1 MKHRTRQILTVA
13 ACTAIA
19 MILTRFTAGPVW
31 LEGLYYDSALAAW
44 AAIRPGDPRDASV
57 LVVGLDAA
65 SLAEP
70 ELAARPRA
78 LFGPIW
84 ARTLGALHDAGA
96 KVIAFDFILAFS
108 GEAIAKGYDRD
119 FLRALFL
126 DREKIVLAR
135 SFDLLP
141 ARSYS
146 AALGFSAS
154 SLGASEIT
162 PDGDGI
168 YRNVLLE
175 AGEDKQIP
183 TLAGAA
189 LAKAGFTDIPHAV
202 LLAPDRA
209 LESLPTLS
217 LGQVL
222 NCAADDPAA
231 LARAVKDRIVFIGSL
246 LPEEDRKGSLTRFF
260 ASAPR
265 TERRVGGCAPQIV
278 TEAANIVP
286 GVYLHAMAVE
296 TVMQRQAARALDG
309 LLHAMIGGLAA
320 GLAVA
325 GALKFRP
332 LMTVISALM
341 LCVVLWLAEIASL
354 AVGFHAPLGYPAL
367 LGVLSA
373 GGGFALRFLFEER
386 RRFHLQ
392 NAFGHYLAPELVER
406 LASADEMPA
415 LGGEIREASVMFAD
429 LSGFTAMSGRI
440 PAEQVVALTNQ
451 YLGLMAEEIE
461 ASNGY
466 IDKYMGDAVMAVW
479 GAPLP
484 LADHAAR
491 AVNTGLRIAS
501 RIKAAHALAL
511 REGREGFSVKI
522 GINSGQVVAG
532 NVGARKRL
540 NYTVAGDTV
549 NVAARL
555 ESVPADY
562 GCMVI
567 IGEVTAQLL
576 GGQYV
581 LREIDRIGVKGREAP
596 LAVFEPLLGTPSD
609 ITLADA
615 YARALESYRAGEFS
629 QASAQWEIL
638 AQTGDGPSRV
648 MGARARELLR
658 APPDG
663 NWDGVWRRT
672 SK

>member
-1 MKHRTRQILTVA
+1 MKNRARQYLTIA
-13 ACTAIA
+13 ACAAIA
-19 MILTRFTAGPVW
+19 IFLTRFTTGPAW
-31 LEGLYYDSALAAW
+31 LEGLFYDTALAAR
-44 AAIRPGDPRDASV
+44 AAVWPGDPGASGV

-70 ELAARPRA
+70 DLAARPRA

-84 ARTLGALHDAGA
+84 AKTLGALNDAGA
-96 KVIAFDFILAFS
+96 RVIAFDFILAFS
-108 GEAIAKGYDRD
+108 GEAIAAGYDRD
-119 FLRALFL
+119 FLRALFQ
-126 DREKIVLAR
+126 DRDKIVLGR
-135 SFDLLP
+135 SRALLP
-141 ARSYS
+141 ARNYS
-146 AALGFSAS
+146 AALGFSPS
-154 SLGASEIT
+154 SLGVSEIT

-168 YRNVLLE
+168 YRHVPLG
-175 AGEDKQIP
+175 AGEDKKNP

-189 LAKAGFTDIPHAV
+189 LAKAGFADFPESV
-202 LLAPDRA
+202 LLAPARSM
-209 LESLPTLS
+209 ESLPALS

-222 NCAADDPAA
+222 RCAGDDPAA
-231 LARAVKDRIVFIGSL
+231 LARAVKGKIVFIGTF
-246 LPEEDRKGSLTRFF
+246 LPEEDRKASPTRFF
-260 ASAPR
+260 VNSPR
-265 TERRVGGCAPQIV
+265 TQRPAGACTPQI
-278 TEAANIVP
+278 TPEAATFIP
-286 GVYLHAMAVE
+286 GVYLHAMAAEAVL
-296 TVMQRQAARALDG
+296 QRQLIRPLDG
-309 LLHAMIGGLAA
+309 RLHALLGGLAA

-332 LMTVISALM
+332 LMCVASVVL
-341 LCVVLWLAEIASL
+341 LCLVLWLAETAGLESGI
-354 AVGFHAPLGYPAL
+354 HAPLGYAAL

-386 RRFHLQ
+386 RRYRIEG
-392 NAFGHYLAPELVER
+392 AFGHYLAPELVAR
-406 LASADEMPA
+406 LAASDEMPA
-415 LGGEIREASVMFAD
+415 LGGEAREVSVMFAD
-429 LSGFTAMSGRI
+429 LSGFTALSSRI

-484 LADHAAR
+484 LTDHAAR
-491 AVNTGLRIAS
+491 AVSTGLRIAS
-501 RIKAAHALAL
+501 RIKEAHIRAL

-522 GINSGQVVAG
+522 GINSGPVVAG

-555 ESVPADY
+555 ESVPGDY

-567 IGEVTAQLL
+567 VGETTAQLL
-576 GGQYV
+576 GSEYA
-581 LREIDRIGVKGREAP
+581 LREIDVIAVKGRETP
-596 LAVFEPLLGTPSD
+596 LAVFEPLPDTALTAAYGQA
-609 ITLADA
+609 LA
-615 YARALESYRAGEFS
+615 SYRAGDF
-629 QASAQWEIL
+629 AGAAIQWEIL

-658 APPDG
+658 NPPAGD
-663 NWDGVWRRT
+663 WDGVWRRT